1 MWLYKKRQLEDEEDH
16 EEETLHTKNSSILE
30 NEEKNCDM
38 LFRNTEPYSDDF
50 IIKNI
55 VYKIVNSVEIEH
67 QTSLKNVY
75 YIDNFL
81 SSNNVTYSSQTSTNY
96 ANNENKKRKHSNE
109 DVEYLS
115 TIGERES
122 KKKVLDPIKE
132 HFSWCPWLKENYS
145 EDGSNLNSCLEKSSK
160 IGALQKSICQ
170 INYEIIRRLLLERDY
185 SKENT
190 PKEETPSKITSSN
203 KNSLTIL
210 EQVRSAQSILIN
222 CTSQFSLK

>member
-1 MWLYKKRQLEDEEDH
+1 MWLYKKRQLDEEDH

-50 IIKNI
+50 IIKHI

-96 ANNENKKRKHSNE
+96 TNNESKKRKHFLAMF
-109 DVEYLS
+109 D
-115 TIGERES
+115 
-122 KKKVLDPIKE
+122 
-132 HFSWCPWLKENYS
+132 
-145 EDGSNLNSCLEKSSK
+145 
-160 IGALQKSICQ
+160 
-170 INYEIIRRLLLERDY
+170 
-185 SKENT
+185 
-190 PKEETPSKITSSN
+190 
-203 KNSLTIL
+203 
-210 EQVRSAQSILIN
+210 AQFQQN
-222 CTSQFSLK
+222 